1 MRRAT
6 WALGAA
12 VMWACAGCE
21 TGAGDR
27 VEHGASSARFFLE
40 STRDGAGNATLPRS
54 DVTISILPKPV
65 ITEFDLASVEIAEV
79 ELGRCLMFQLTPAAS
94 RDLYRLTASRL
105 GQRLVL
111 FLDGQAVGARR
122 IDHAI
127 EDGALL
133 IFVEKPDEALTG
145 LVKSLRATIATLQEA
160 RK

>member
-1 MRRAT
+1 VRRAT

-21 TGAGDR
+21 TGAGGRRED
-27 VEHGASSARFFLE
+27 GAVSARFYLE

-65 ITEFDLASVEIAEV
+65 ITEFDVVSVEIAEV
-79 ELGRCLMFQLTPAAS
+79 ELGRCLKFQLTPAAS

-105 GQRLVL
+105 GRRLVL
-111 FLDGQAVGARR
+111 FLNGQAVGARR
-122 IDHAI
+122 IDEPI

-133 IFVEKPDEALTG
+133 IFVERPDEALPA
-145 LVKSLRATIATLQEA
+145 LVENLHARLAILQEA
-160 RK
+160 QK